1 MNTKSIKKLSIALLL
16 SLAAA
21 FGLAACNS
29 SESTSSS
36 SIEGLTG
43 GIAATVNGQEIP
55 EDDVTTYIQS
65 YRSYNGLDDDDA
77 WGNYLV
83 SVGEDVKQFREDFI
97 DYFISQKLTAQACE
111 ERGIEVTDEEIDK
124 EIEQMRSYY
133 SSDEAWQTALEQ
145 AGLTEESYR
154 DSLRTSMLDEKL
166 QEEIGK
172 EAEPVSETERLET
185 AQMYASFIDGS
196 RRSSHIL
203 FNLEDKETAEK
214 VLAMINNN
222 EISFEDAA
230 KEYSEDT
237 SGAEGGDVGW
247 DKINSFVEE
256 YANALSE
263 LEVGQVSGLVESQY
277 GYHIIKCTDLFTV
290 PEGGITSAD
299 QLPEALLEVI
309 DEQLQSSAKTTA
321 VNDWY
326 KEYKEAADIVI
337 NDMPEGLPYDIDLA
351 PYEAAAEA
359 AASSEEVVDDDSLIV
374 DVEDEDAASDE
385 ETSSSDAVSDEETA
399 SSEAADATSGQPAE
413 ISSEAQPE
421 R

>member
-321 VNDWY
+321 VND
-326 KEYKEAADIVI
+326 
-337 NDMPEGLPYDIDLA
+337 
-351 PYEAAAEA
+351 
-359 AASSEEVVDDDSLIV
+359 
-374 DVEDEDAASDE
+374 
-385 ETSSSDAVSDEETA
+385 
-399 SSEAADATSGQPAE
+399 
-413 ISSEAQPE
+413 
-421 R
+421 

>member
-1 MNTKSIKKLSIALLL
+1 M
-16 SLAAA
+16 
-21 FGLAACNS
+21 
-29 SESTSSS
+29 
-36 SIEGLTG
+36 
-43 GIAATVNGQEIP
+43 
-55 EDDVTTYIQS
+55 
-65 YRSYNGLDDDDA
+65 
-77 WGNYLV
+77 
-83 SVGEDVKQFREDFI
+83 
-97 DYFISQKLTAQACE
+97 
-111 ERGIEVTDEEIDK
+111 TDEEIDK